1 MNSLNSVTLVMEF
14 LEHDLKVLQDDM
26 KGPFL
31 APEVKCLVKQL
42 LQGVNYLHAN
52 WVLHRDLKT
61 ANLLLNNQGI
71 LKIGDFGLARE
82 YGSPQKRLSANVVT
96 LWYRAPELLLEDKD
110 YTPAI
115 DMWSVGCIF
124 AELLTQTPLFDG
136 KGELEQITKIF
147 TTLGT
152 PTEETWP
159 GVSQLNA
166 MKQFT
171 WRMHVGTGLREKL
184 PIITNATFDLIS
196 RMLTLDPKQRITAE
210 EALRHRYFQ
219 EDPPPQI
226 PSMMPTFPSRAEG
239 G

>member
-1 MNSLNSVTLVMEF
+1 MEF
-14 LEHDLKVLQDDM
+14 LEHDLKTLQDDM

-31 APEVKCLVKQL
+31 APEVKCLIRQL
-42 LQGVNYLHAN
+42 LLGVNYLHSN

-82 YGSPQKRLSANVVT
+82 FGSPQKRLSPNVVT
-96 LWYRAPELLLEDKD
+96 LWYRAPELLLGDKD

-136 KGELEQITKIF
+136 KGEIEQITKIF

-152 PTEETWP
+152 PTEEIWP
-159 GVSQLNA
+159 GVSDLPI
-166 MKQFT
+166 MKQFS
-171 WRMHVGTGLREKL
+171 WKNHIATGLREKL
-184 PIITNATFDLIS
+184 PVVTSA
-196 RMLTLDPKQRITAE
+196 TLDLLSGYIFILILFVEK
-210 EALRHRYFQ
+210 F
-219 EDPPPQI
+219 
-226 PSMMPTFPSRAEG
+226 
-239 G
+239 